1 MIKKSG
7 LVLALAG
14 LFVVS
19 KIQARM
25 KGDFQTG
32 QSVDLLG
39 GGSEKDSAEKY
50 DKTIRGAYM
59 QPSGDGWIFD
69 ENSPASQAFF
79 SECDSTYYNE
89 LATLVHAYGEQD
101 YSNAVTDIKNQE
113 KLCRDD
119 IIQQDQELRVSLT
132 EYLGGF
138 SLAKLQAVF
147 ASSSVES
154 DQGSPDVAQNFRSFF
169 KSWEKYNWDCGA
181 SLCGQRSS
189 MRAQQD
195 MQANEAGLTQCFY
208 ASSQFVSGLER
219 LSANN
224 CSGQREALQDFVERG
239 VFSSLAG
246 LQEECRRPS
255 GCVADLRVRAGVD
268 QSQKYLNVFKSCS
281 ASEEWKTARECC
293 DNPEACD
300 GSVSQYRAQLQNA
313 NAKGQAQC
321 GAKGSQ
327 NFHNVQ
333 AQAHDKMQDVCIKAT
348 DRCEENCE
356 SLVADFKDKFLTC
369 FVAPSFKESAFSH
382 HEEGPCREHIREII
396 KAYNERAVDSST
408 SPIKR
413 YDLALNQNENRMT
426 VACNRPLKEMQ
437 DNLQARSEALA
448 ESLCNSEATQTAQDS
463 QVPSVLSSPRSRD
476 FGSSPPSTRNIVR
489 HPAQA
494 DSLGPQEEEPVTR
507 PGHIRVP
514 GISHPVMEKAHYL
527 ENWAPDMGLEEE
539 DLVYREGYSMPL
551 MRDEA
556 EEKDRAEANKGR
568 DGYNRWGNKINPDLE
583 PCPGPIC
590 DKHAR
595 FVPRAESAPS
605 QQEEEEPSGPL
616 EKVAGKTGDF
626 VDRLKGAGGIAG
638 AVAGG
643 LDRFV
648 DAWDRKE
655 REAIRGAKRALRRVL
670 GIRPGPKPPANKL
683 TDAQKVLYEEF
694 KNLMENAPRSNS
706 LEEAMDDV
714 AREERELLEWACMD
728 LTGKTC
734 AQMNRDAEAE
744 MGFKLPDEAR

>member
-1 MIKKSG
+1 MTKKTG
-7 LVLALAG
+7 FYVLALLALCFAPILQAG
-14 LFVVS
+14 RS
-19 KIQARM
+19 DRYGGYQKETEDSDKPQKEARI
-25 KGDFQTG
+25 
-32 QSVDLLG
+32 
-39 GGSEKDSAEKY
+39 Y
-50 DKTIRGAYM
+50 DKGIKAYM
-59 QPSGDGWIFD
+59 QEWGDGWIFD

-89 LATLVHAYGEQD
+89 LARLVHAYGEQD

-154 DQGSPDVAQNFRSFF
+154 DHGSPGVAQNFRSFF

-255 GCVADLRVRAGVD
+255 GCVAGLRILAGVD

-300 GSVSQYRAQLQNA
+300 GSVNQYRAQLQNA

-382 HEEGPCREHIREII
+382 HEDGPCREHIREII
-396 KAYNERAVDSST
+396 KAYNERAVDRSI
-408 SPIKR
+408 SPNQR
-413 YDLALNQNENRMT
+413 YDLALDQDQNGMT
-426 VACNRPLKEMQ
+426 LTCNKPLEEMQ
-437 DNLQARSEALA
+437 ENLQARSEALA
-448 ESLCNSEATQTAQDS
+448 ESLCNSEAGQETAQTAQDS

-626 VDRLKGAGGIAG
+626 VDRLKGAGGIA
-638 AVAGG
+638 ALWQAGWID
-643 LDRFV
+643 L
-648 DAWDRKE
+648 
-655 REAIRGAKRALRRVL
+655 LML
-670 GIRPGPKPPANKL
+670 GIEKSGRPYGGPRG
-683 TDAQKVLYEEF
+683 LY
-694 KNLMENAPRSNS
+694 A
-706 LEEAMDDV
+706 
-714 AREERELLEWACMD
+714 
-728 LTGKTC
+728 
-734 AQMNRDAEAE
+734 
-744 MGFKLPDEAR
+744 GFWE